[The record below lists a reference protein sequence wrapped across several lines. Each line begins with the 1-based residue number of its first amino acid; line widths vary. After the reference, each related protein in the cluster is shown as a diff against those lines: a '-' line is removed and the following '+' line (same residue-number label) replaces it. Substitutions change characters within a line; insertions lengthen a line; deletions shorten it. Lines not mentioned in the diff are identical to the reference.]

1 MTIKYT
7 NEKSPEG
14 QIYLWDEFPWFLL
27 VFVCRCFFLL
37 LLMGKKNGVKIFI
50 ILRNL
55 KKEDKNGKSSE
66 ITKTQAFLQIKV
78 FNFFVIYSVF
88 VFSYCFALT
97 LWTSQ

>member
-14 QIYLWDEFPWFLL
+14 QICFWDEFAWFLL

-37 LLMGKKNGVKIFI
+37 LLMGKKNGVKILFI

-55 KKEDKNGKSSE
+55 KKKK
-66 ITKTQAFLQIKV
+66 TKTEKAV
-78 FNFFVIYSVF
+78 
-88 VFSYCFALT
+88 
-97 LWTSQ
+97 